1 MPFKSKAIAISV
13 AALLVAGGGAYAFLS
28 DDNANKPVDNEAA
41 ATVQTSAKPE
51 ANNAQST
58 SSGASSEQT
67 DAPKT
72 DAPTAQQPPA
82 QGQMASQ
89 APKKLT
95 RQQLTPPPATEDE
108 KLQKAAEQE
117 SNF

>member
-28 DDNANKPVDNEAA
+28 GDHANEPGDNEAA
-41 ATVQTSAKPE
+41 AIVQTNAKLE
-51 ANNAQST
+51 ANDAQT
-58 SSGASSEQT
+58 APNGASSKQT
-67 DAPKT
+67 DASKT
-72 DAPTAQQPPA
+72 DTPAAQQPAA

-89 APKKLT
+89 TPKKLT
-95 RQQLTPPPATEDE
+95 RQQLTPPPATENE